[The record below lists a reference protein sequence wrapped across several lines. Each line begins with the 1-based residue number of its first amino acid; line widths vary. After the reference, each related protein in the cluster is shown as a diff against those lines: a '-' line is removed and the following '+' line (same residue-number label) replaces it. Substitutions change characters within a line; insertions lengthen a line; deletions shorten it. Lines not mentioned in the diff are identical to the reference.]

1 MKTFGDHFDQTRQ
14 YEQEITEF
22 TYLTKDTHT
31 QRELGSVDG
40 NSIYLFESKSSN
52 GIMITS
58 GWQGDEP
65 AGWIACK
72 TLCKQLPSVSF
83 IPYVSPAC
91 FKTRQ
96 HRNDYGRN
104 VDRGWPEVL
113 TPEGKVLQANISE
126 LVRLSKNGLVSLH
139 EDPKRFISY
148 FYGWNLSSETEEIIQ
163 IKLKKHF
170 PLTEDAKHTPPDRG
184 LFSEYMISKGIKA
197 AVQLETPADG
207 SYTISVR
214 RDCLIETA
222 NAVINSLL

>member
-96 HRNDYGRN
+96 HRNDYGQN
-104 VDRGWPEVL
+104 VDRRWPNPESS
-113 TPEGKVLQANISE
+113 EGKVLKGITKDLIRLGNRCFIS
-126 LVRLSKNGLVSLH
+126 LQ
-139 EDPKRFISY
+139 EDPHRFISY
-148 FYGWNLSSETEEIIQ
+148 FYGWSVGVEMEELIAR
-163 IKLKKHF
+163 KLKEHF
-170 PLTEDAKHTPPDRG
+170 PLTEDPRYTVHEG
-184 LFSEYMISKGIKA
+184 MFGGYMVSSGSRMAI
-197 AVQLETPADG
+197 QLETPGDG
-207 SYTISVR
+207 SYTISKR
-214 RDCLIETA
+214 IDCQVDTA
-222 NAVINSLL
+222 SAIIKATAD